1 MTSTLYVD
9 SLIEKTSGNGVHIP
23 GHVVQVQ
30 HGTMAGLSNTLSSQ
44 LSYVSTGL
52 SVSITP
58 KFSNSKF
65 LVIASQII
73 GVSGTGTNTAARY
86 DLRIR
91 EVNISSGTDIWV
103 GRYVGTD
110 SQESGN
116 LSVVSGIH
124 GYYTASSTNALT
136 FNTQIREAGGSDGSA
151 GTIYYNWYN
160 GGTATITV
168 MEIAQ

>member
-1 MTSTLYVD
+1 
-9 SLIEKTSGNGVHIP
+9 
-23 GHVVQVQ
+23 
-30 HGTMAGLSNTLSSQ
+30 MAGLSNSVSSQ

-65 LVIASQII
+65 LVMASQII
-73 GVSGTGTNTAARY
+73 GVGAPSANTAARY

-110 SQESGN
+110 NQESGN

-151 GTIYYNWYN
+151 GLLYYNWY
-160 GGTATITV
+160 GGGIATITV

>member
-9 SLIEKTSGNGVHIP
+9 NLVEKTSGNGVHIP
-23 GHVVQVQ
+23 GHVIQVQ
-30 HGTMAGLSNTLSSQ
+30 YGTLAGSSSMVTGQ
-44 LSYVSTGL
+44 VNYLNTGL

-58 KFSNSKF
+58 KFDNSKF
-65 LVIASQII
+65 LVMASQII
-73 GVSGTGTNTAARY
+73 GIGPASANSAARY

-91 EVNISSGTDIWV
+91 EVNISSGTNIWK
-103 GRYVGTD
+103 GMYVGTD
-110 SQESGN
+110 NQGSGN

-136 FNTQIREAGGSDGSA
+136 FNTQIREAGGSDGAA
-151 GTIYYNWYN
+151 GSMYFNWYA
-160 GGTATITV
+160 GGLATITA